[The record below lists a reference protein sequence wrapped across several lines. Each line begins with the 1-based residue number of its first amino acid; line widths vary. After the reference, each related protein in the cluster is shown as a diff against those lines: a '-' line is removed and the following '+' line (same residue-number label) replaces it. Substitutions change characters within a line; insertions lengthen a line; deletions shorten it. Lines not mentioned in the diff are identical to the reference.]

1 MLFILRKRNKM
12 IWLAERKKEQTRI
25 DTNGQMQPE
34 QNGHEHDG
42 GQYRPRSGS
51 GLSGKN
57 KSDWGERSTKKVEFR
72 LIF

>member
-1 MLFILRKRNKM
+1 MLYILRKRNKM

-25 DTNGQMQPE
+25 DTNGPMQPE

-57 KSDWGERSTKKVEFR
+57 ISDWGERSTKKVEFR

>member
-1 MLFILRKRNKM
+1 MMYILRKRNKM

-51 GLSGKN
+51 GLSGN
-57 KSDWGERSTKKVEFR
+57 
-72 LIF
+72 

>member
-1 MLFILRKRNKM
+1 MMYILRKRNKM
-12 IWLAERKKEQTRI
+12 IWLAERKKVQTRI

-51 GLSGKN
+51 GLSGN
-57 KSDWGERSTKKVEFR
+57 
-72 LIF
+72 

>member
-1 MLFILRKRNKM
+1 MLYILRKRNKM

-57 KSDWGERSTKKVEFR
+57 IR
-72 LIF
+72 LRRTFDQKRRI